1 MLALTGYCGNWN
13 CDKKH
18 LFGAYVLIF
27 TMEELTDDRA
37 TKNYNQIE
45 FYVGG
50 LSIDVALE
58 RWFNARID
66 NWNVYIIYGY
76 KFEIFI
82 YASDVFVI
90 LSFMDSESRVLV

>member
-1 MLALTGYCGNWN
+1 MLGLIVMARYRFPCYLWSILVYR
-13 CDKKH
+13 H
-18 LFGAYVLIF
+18 LFGTYVLIF

-58 RWFNARID
+58 R
-66 NWNVYIIYGY
+66 
-76 KFEIFI
+76 
-82 YASDVFVI
+82 
-90 LSFMDSESRVLV
+90 